1 MKNIVVEVT
10 EQASIADFDKEPM
23 LYVQRYL
30 AGSTKV
36 VAQAK
41 RVAVALEKRPEGDGL
56 FQRFMGFIT
65 GRAKFDPKKVQPI
78 WDAPLPLVA
87 RAYAPTLTP
96 VSSLLRLSFGQD
108 YEVPCIKSP
117 KMQRCLY
124 ELMMAPNGIGISREH
139 LDAVV
144 GTTNSPAY
152 VDTLRNKKLARFGD
166 VIKSEKRRVVVNG
179 KKKLVGYYWM
189 TSNGHLVA
197 RDILAHAGYMYDASS
212 IERKGRQQ
220 QEDFRRLIVM
230 FGNEHVVRSEVLDKT
245 KPHAERL
252 LTLLMWKGGWMSRY
266 DIELLTGIPNP
277 PDVVKAI
284 NDDCG
289 AGFIQCER
297 RTKIDRDGNRCYP
310 GYYRIV
316 PDWRPAIDALVHAA

>member
-1 MKNIVVEVT
+1 MKNIAVE
-10 EQASIADFDKEPM
+10 AIGLAPIADFDKEPM
-23 LYVQRYL
+23 SYVQRYL

-41 RVAVALEKRPEGDGL
+41 RVAVALEKRPESDSL

-65 GRAKFDPKKVQPI
+65 GRAKFHPKEAQPI

-108 YEVPCIKSP
+108 YEVPRIKSP
-117 KMQRCLY
+117 RMQRCLY
-124 ELMMAPNGIGISREH
+124 ELMMAPSGIGISREH

-166 VIKSEKRRVVVNG
+166 VIKSEKRRIVVNG

-189 TSNGHLVA
+189 TSNGYLVA
-197 RDILAHAGYMYDASS
+197 QDILAHAGYVYDASS
-212 IERKGRQQ
+212 IERKAQQ
-220 QEDFRRLIVM
+220 QRDDFQRLIM
-230 FGNEHVVRSEVLDKT
+230 QFGNEHLVRREVLDNT
-245 KPHAERL
+245 KPNAERL
-252 LTLLMWKGGWMSRY
+252 LKLLMWKGGWMSRY

-284 NDDCG
+284 NEYFG

-297 RTKIDRDGNRCYP
+297 RPMIDRDGNRCYP
-310 GYYRIV
+310 GYYRV
-316 PDWRPAIDALVHAA
+316 APDWRPAVDLLVQTG